1 MKSKKRTYNSRA
13 VVSAVFMICTLLW
26 LTVSA
31 PFVYASQ
38 QLDRAKGQSG
48 YTTASLDGA
57 DEECPVGSGEE
68 KTSGGSA
75 SFSEEYLHDHHVE
88 ESLLLISLRYHKCE
102 NADDYIAYHGEVQVP
117 PPNIISLT

>member
-1 MKSKKRTYNSRA
+1 MKGIRKTYSSLA

-26 LTVSA
+26 LTVST

-38 QLDRAKGQSG
+38 QLDQAKGQSG
-48 YTTASLDGA
+48 SIATAMDRA

-68 KTSGGSA
+68 KTSGGTG

-88 ESLLLISLRYHKCE
+88 ESFLLISLRYHKCE
-102 NADDYIAYHGEVQVP
+102 NADDYVAYHGKVQVP
-117 PPNIISLT
+117 PPNAIVLL

>member
-1 MKSKKRTYNSRA
+1 
-13 VVSAVFMICTLLW
+13 MICTLLW
-26 LTVSA
+26 LTISA

-38 QLDRAKGQSG
+38 RTEQAKGQLG
-48 YTTASLDGA
+48 TTVAPIDGA